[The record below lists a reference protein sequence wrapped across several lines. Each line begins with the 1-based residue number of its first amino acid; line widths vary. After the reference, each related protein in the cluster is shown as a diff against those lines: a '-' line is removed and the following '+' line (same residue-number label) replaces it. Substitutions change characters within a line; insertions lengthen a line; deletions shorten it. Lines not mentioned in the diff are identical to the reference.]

1 MTQGTGPARR
11 DLWGEQGLRPTPV
24 APAPVAPTPGQAVAP
39 STSSSSA
46 PHTATGTAQAPPP
59 PADPASRG
67 ATGPD
72 AHPASAPPVPPD
84 DESTRIDGDVLDR
97 AREHRDRP
105 RRRRLRLLGA
115 GAALALVG
123 GGTWAALRDDP
134 APGPPPLP
142 APTLEAEQL
151 SSILASLE
159 RASTSDGL
167 AVLGAATDT
176 HGIDPRRADLL
187 QPAEPVDVTLR
198 SAAVLWSASAA
209 DLLGTIAQ
217 DVGVTDTELDAVAVL
232 PARPSATVA
241 SPSSTTA
248 VAVVRRGTLDEDLWR
263 DLLDEAGSKTALS
276 PSSALV
282 VGVDVTSGTAR
293 WVRPLHLSQGTACQ
307 SLDAGT
313 FVACDSA
320 EVTDELNALSR
331 EVVVLEAA
339 TGKVDTS
346 VEISTG
352 CPLTSI
358 AQHAGVLYWAGRE
371 GDSVCVGSGT
381 SLMGTWISPDAPVIS
396 VTTDGRILFSTVA
409 RALVRSVDGTWRAFA
424 GTVEPGPDRTVLRT
438 FARDELT
445 GLSPLSLRD
454 VSADGTSFA
463 PRFVT
468 LVTAEDGTTISA
480 LPGAAWH
487 RDDLLMGSGVT
498 TPDFLEGRSGVGDWI
513 VSADGARERLVHAGD
528 ERFADE
534 IAPWVVER
542 GVAGV
547 SASLDETAPVLV
559 VDASGQPVPQE
570 VRDLLLSHPYG
581 GGQVGA
587 GQDTAKAEPV
597 PGVKVP
603 ERPENEEIMAWSEN
617 VTVVGADGTSRT
629 TTAVAL
635 LAESTSSPVTERP
648 STWLATGGVVVL
660 PLGSALVG
668 IG

>member
-24 APAPVAPTPGQAVAP
+24 APAPVAPTLGPAVAP
-39 STSSSSA
+39 STSSSA
-46 PHTATGTAQAPPP
+46 PHTASGTAQAPPP

-84 DESTRIDGDVLDR
+84 NESTRIDGDVLEN
-97 AREHRDRP
+97 ARERRDRP

-115 GAALALVG
+115 GAALALVS
-123 GGTWAALRDDP
+123 GGTWALLHDDP
-134 APGPPPLP
+134 APGPPPP
-142 APTLEAEQL
+142 PTPTLEAEQL

-159 RASTSDGL
+159 LARTSDGL
-167 AVLGAATDT
+167 AVLGASTDSF
-176 HGIDPRRADLL
+176 GIDPRRADLL

-209 DLLGTIAQ
+209 ELLGTIAQ
-217 DVGVTDTELDAVAVL
+217 DFGATDAELDAVAVL

-241 SPSSTTA
+241 SPSSPTA

-263 DLLDEAGSKTALS
+263 DVLDEAGSKTALS

-282 VGVDVTSGTAR
+282 VGVDVTSGAAR

-320 EVTDELNALSR
+320 EVDDELDALSR

-339 TGKVDTS
+339 TGKVDAR

-352 CPLTSI
+352 CTLTSI
-358 AQHAGVLYWAGRE
+358 AQQAGVLYWAGRE

-381 SLMGTWISPDAPVIS
+381 SLMGAWTSSDAPVIS
-396 VTTDGRILFSTVA
+396 VTTDGRILVSTVTQ
-409 RALVRSVDGTWRAFA
+409 ALVRSVDGTWRAFA
-424 GTVEPGPDRTVLRT
+424 GIVEPGPDGTLLRT
-438 FARDELT
+438 FAREELA
-445 GLSPLSLRD
+445 GLGPLSLRD

-487 RDDLLMGSGVT
+487 RDDLLAGSGVT

-513 VSADGARERLVHAGD
+513 VSADGVRERLVHAGD
-528 ERFADE
+528 ERFADG
-534 IAPWVVER
+534 IAPWVVEL
-542 GVAGV
+542 GVAGL
-547 SASLDETAPVLV
+547 SASRDETSPLLV
-559 VDASGQPVPQE
+559 VDASGLPVPQE
-570 VRDLLLSHPYG
+570 FRDLPVSHPYG
-581 GGQVGA
+581 GGRVGTSE
-587 GQDTAKAEPV
+587 DMAKAEPV
-597 PGVKVP
+597 PGVKIP
-603 ERPENEEIMAWSEN
+603 EQPENEEIVAWSEN
-617 VTVVGADGTSRT
+617 VTVDGADGTSRT

-635 LAESTSSPVTERP
+635 LANSTSSPVTERP
-648 STWLATGGVVVL
+648 SAWLATGGVVVL
-660 PLGSALVG
+660 PLGSVLVG